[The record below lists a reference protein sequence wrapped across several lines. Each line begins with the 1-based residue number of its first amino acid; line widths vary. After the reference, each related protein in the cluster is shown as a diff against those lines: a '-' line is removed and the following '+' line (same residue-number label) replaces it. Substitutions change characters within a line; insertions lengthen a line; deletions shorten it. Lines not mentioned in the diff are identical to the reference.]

1 MAEQVNPLDSPTS
14 NIQLDVSAGLV
25 DPRSLDITDI
35 KVPDP
40 PQSYPTGV
48 MSTNMIPTQKQ
59 VGPSTS
65 QQGAQRLRELGQTA
79 SSWANNP
86 TYYSKVKAYN
96 SDYDGANY
104 KRYAA
109 LPSVYKKYG
118 FTPFRDNE
126 ELYNKEAS
134 WFSRYGRSFYAST
147 NLAQSAFTDMLPWN
161 TWRDW
166 NDPNMT
172 SAKDMARWHAIGHD
186 SKGGLGSW
194 VNNMTVD
201 FGYTGGIIAEIA
213 AEEVVIWGAGLL
225 ASPETGFT
233 SLGLAATQAGRNI
246 KRAFNLYDKFKDVQ
260 KGITTTFDWLKTS
273 DKANDFWKFTKT
285 YAGKGLTGLG
295 KAILPETFKYGQQLA
310 KDGKSFNKALKMVE
324 GSKTFGAFYRDV
336 RAYTAVVSESKL
348 EGGSTELDV
357 RDSLIDEFYKNK
369 GVLPTGDDLA
379 RIYEEAGNAGRQAFY
394 WNLPA
399 LWISNK
405 IVFDKALRGW
415 KPMSAF
421 REELEKGIK
430 GKLVYDEALGRAGKA
445 AWKAVDDGW
454 KGTWKTLTTGSTYR
468 PKNLINNAI
477 GSFVNYSKANITEGL
492 QEVYQDVVQN
502 TMTDYYKDRFHNF
515 YTTGSRSV
523 FGSFYDH
530 MKNIDPGR
538 ALETF
543 SSGYFMGSMAKFPQ
557 KLLFDTVPEQFH
569 KWFKREDYKQWR
581 DTQVKNTKSIV
592 DALNAA
598 TENNG
603 FWDAITENTVSQ
615 ITNQREADMANEAND
630 KRSYYTITDDSVYQH
645 LHTLMRFGKLD
656 LIKDQIKDMKGLDA
670 KGLQEA
676 FGPMEGT
683 DEEVQREYQSRLDSF
698 MKKAD
703 MVSKMY
709 TETEEK
715 YGNPFNPKNYNR
727 KTDPEGYEREYNAY
741 IGWEEAKKAAV
752 KSSYD
757 FFRTTGR
764 MKSVMDELVANK
776 PVAESVASEY
786 MMALNTNTL
795 DLEIESL
802 KGNKAKNQKG
812 LIEVYREGD
821 EESQKKADE
830 FQNRLDILQR
840 YKDAIEDYKKAVEI
854 DKARQTRVVTPEQ
867 EATEKGA
874 KVKEGT
880 KVKNKKGRE
889 AVVAKIK
896 RGKAYDENGGLIGKV
911 KSLEI
916 LEGEKEEDMLTSATQ
931 ELYDSYRE
939 FVKYISRG
947 KGEVAMDSG
956 IDESFMKLKDYYA
969 LGVDRESYAAAVDIL
984 HNPSKFTEYASR
996 IAQLAGELKRQNK
1009 AKIEESYKKFL
1020 AGIHKSQLF
1029 SELYKMGVFVDE
1041 KGMEAILEEKVPSV
1055 FYFIAGEK
1063 EMVPFESDTYKKI
1076 LDLFEKYEAA
1086 QGVRFSE
1093 KPIPEEE
1100 ARLDSL
1106 MFSGQSRN
1114 KIKGDNRTYED
1125 LAKEYGFNPDP
1136 SVETKI
1142 NTREI
1147 LQKIINSSYSTYRE
1161 KALARRL
1168 LSIVSKDSV
1177 ITFKKLNKGGFFQ
1190 YTSDAKVGTFMDP
1203 RYYSSD
1209 YRGDTKALETVI
1221 LHELIHEIT
1230 SFEMSKNAQF
1240 KAAVKKLMDRALKE
1254 YETKRPSDA
1263 MVYGSAV
1270 TKPFYGLKNED
1281 EFLAE
1286 MFTNPRF
1293 AAWLDTIEYETTGT
1307 TVWKEFLNML
1317 QYMLSQILGVTKDN
1331 TLLKEA
1337 LNIATSYIETIH
1349 GQSIAQPERIG
1360 EKIRPGR
1367 RRPSTGP
1374 AVGTLNPGSSI
1385 NEYRSA
1391 GVLPALIQS
1400 YRDFVK
1406 DRTGANSLTA
1416 EQWPDQNVANKTDDE
1431 VANSPEFR
1439 QYLQMGSTDVQRTLN
1454 DYNRTKVAPQP
1465 QVRPQPQPVTRSR
1478 LDHLKELVKMKSEG
1492 VNLANFFENLEWTT
1506 EGAELWA
1513 EMQKHN
1519 VRVLTG
1525 GRELAPGADPISTG
1539 KRAWAKK
1546 NLNLEGDDVIVEKQ
1560 KQNFAAPNTIL
1571 IDDLPENVRKF
1582 REAGGNAILHTNK
1595 EQTLKEL
1602 REHMA
1607 NNPDHLIYTDLDGV
1621 LVDLAGG
1628 VAKFRQAQATTP
1640 APAVSPVTP
1649 VGPAGTVEITPEK
1662 EAEIINAVTEEDYIA
1677 SAEGI
1682 TQEGI
1687 QKARGAERQRAIA
1700 DAKAAAKY
1708 ALDFISGKI
1717 DAKNY
1722 LNRLGYDMASL
1733 SPQDIIDLSERE
1745 SAYWRSKLGP
1755 APQAQPVATETA
1767 VGGAQAAA
1775 AEDTTPAEYA
1785 QKKQLTSDLGYNW
1798 NEVNRMTKS
1807 EAQYLIDNDI
1817 SAEQLAESKRLAEES
1832 ARRASQQE
1840 EQMLYQAT
1848 MQELEQMIA
1857 DSDSKSELDAAES
1870 AISIAIHEDEISVAD
1885 VTRLEG
1891 LIEQRKQQLA
1901 RDIKY
1906 EDIEEN
1912 TSLIMKNGSRV
1923 VVVKKE
1929 NNTLYLRPYGQP
1941 GGRVFTVKADKVKE
1955 KILYKDQPFV
1965 EQFDVIPPIDPETQT
1980 AASQVINDAMEL
1992 NTTDSVNEDLEN
2004 ARTATTA
2011 EVEDDFDNSLGCQ

>member
-1 MAEQVNPLDSPTS
+1 MAEPVNPLDAPTS
-14 NIQLDVSAGLV
+14 NLQLDVSAGLV

-40 PQSYPTGV
+40 PRSYPVGV
-48 MSTNMIPTQKQ
+48 MSTSMIPTQKQ
-59 VGPSTS
+59 VSVSSS
-65 QQGAQRLRELGQTA
+65 QAGAERLRELGRTA
-79 SSWANNP
+79 GNWANNP
-86 TYYSKVKAYN
+86 THYSKVKAYN
-96 SDYDGANY
+96 SDYDGANF

-126 ELYNKEAS
+126 SLYNKESS
-134 WFSRYGRSFYAST
+134 WLERYGRSMTSSL

-161 TWRDW
+161 TWKDW
-166 NDPNMT
+166 NDPNIT
-172 SAKDMARWHAIGHD
+172 SAKEMARWHAIGHD

-201 FGYTGGIIAEIA
+201 FGYTGGILAEMG
-213 AEEVVIWGAGLL
+213 AEEITIWAGSTFLAPETLGASWGA
-225 ASPETGFT
+225 AFVET
-233 SLGLAATQAGRNI
+233 GRNI
-246 KRAFNLYDKFKDVQ
+246 KRALNLYDKFKDVQ
-260 KGITTTFDWLKTS
+260 KGITTTYDWLKGA
-273 DKANDFWKFTKT
+273 DKANDFWKFAKT
-285 YAGKGLTGLG
+285 YGGKGVRGIA
-295 KAILPETFKYGQQLA
+295 KAVLPETFKYGAELA
-310 KDGKSFNKALKMVE
+310 KNPKAFETALSWA
-324 GSKTFGAFYRDV
+324 GASKTAGAFYRDA

-357 RDSLIDEFYKNK
+357 RDSLIDEYYKKNGK
-369 GVLPTGDDLA
+369 LPGEEDLK

-430 GKLVYDEALGRAGKA
+430 GKLVYDEALRKAGKA
-445 AWKAVDDGW
+445 AWSAVDDGW
-454 KGTWKTLTTGSTYR
+454 KGTWKTLTTGATYR
-468 PKNLINNAI
+468 PKNLLNNAL

-515 YTTGSRSV
+515 YTTGSRSI

-538 ALETF
+538 AVETF

-557 KLLFDTVPEQFH
+557 KLMFDIVPEQFH
-569 KWFKREDYKQWR
+569 KWTKPEDYKQWR
-581 DTQVKNTKSIV
+581 NSQEKNTKSIV

-630 KRSYYTITDDSVYQH
+630 KRSYYTITDDSVFQH
-645 LHTLMRFGKLD
+645 LHTLIRFGKLD

-683 DEEVQREYQSRLDSF
+683 DQEVNDEYQSRLDSF
-698 MKKAD
+698 LKKAD
-703 MVSKMY
+703 MVEKMY

-715 YGNPFNPKNYNR
+715 YSNPFDPKRYNR
-727 KTDPEGYEREYNAY
+727 KTDPEGHEREYNAWA
-741 IGWEEAKKAAV
+741 GWEEAKKAAI

-764 MKSVMDELVANK
+764 MKSVMDELIANK
-776 PVAESVASEY
+776 PVAESIASEY

-795 DLEIESL
+795 DVEIDSL
-802 KGNKAKNQKG
+802 KGNKAKNEKG

-830 FQNRLDILQR
+830 LQGRLDVLEKYR
-840 YKDAIEDYKKAVEI
+840 DAIDEFKKAVEI
-854 DKARQTRVVTPEQ
+854 DKANQTGVVSEEQ
-867 EATEKGA
+867 RSVEKGA
-874 KVKEGT
+874 KVKQGA

-896 RGKAYDENGGLIGKV
+896 KGKAYDENGGLIGKV
-911 KSLEI
+911 SSLEI
-916 LEGEKEEDMLTSATQ
+916 LEGEREEDILTSATQ
-931 ELYDSYRE
+931 NLYDSYKD
-939 FVKYISRG
+939 FVKYISRA
-947 KGEVAMDSG
+947 KGELAMDAG

-996 IAQLAGELKRQNK
+996 IAQLSGELKRQNK

-1029 SELYKMGVFVDE
+1029 SKLYEMGVFVDE
-1041 KGMEAILEEKVPSV
+1041 KGMEAILEEKMPSV
-1055 FYFIAGEK
+1055 FYYIAGEK

-1086 QGVRFSE
+1086 QGVRFTE

-1100 ARLDSL
+1100 MRMDSL
-1106 MFSGQSRN
+1106 MFSGQTRN
-1114 KIKGDNRTYED
+1114 KVKGDVRTYED

-1136 SVETKI
+1136 SVETKVK
-1142 NTREI
+1142 TRDI
-1147 LQKIINSSYSTYRE
+1147 LQKIIDSKYSTYRE

-1168 LSIVSKDSV
+1168 LGIVSNESV
-1177 ITFKKLNKGGFFQ
+1177 ITFKKLSLGGYFQ
-1190 YTSDAKVGTFMDP
+1190 HSADGKTGTFMDP
-1203 RYYSSD
+1203 RYFSSD
-1209 YRGDTKALETVI
+1209 YKGDTKAIETVF

-1230 SFEMSKNAQF
+1230 SFELDKNPQF
-1240 KAAVKKLMDRALKE
+1240 KAAIKKLMDRAIKE
-1254 YETKRPSDA
+1254 YQTNRPSDE

-1270 TKPFYGLKNED
+1270 SKPFYGLKNEH

-1293 AAWLDTIEYETTGT
+1293 AAWLDTIEYETTGK

-1349 GQSIAQPERIG
+1349 GQSVAQPERVG

-1374 AVGTLNPGSSI
+1374 TAGATLNPGSSI
-1385 NEYRSA
+1385 EQYRSA
-1391 GVLPALIQS
+1391 GVLPALVQS

-1416 EQWPDQNVANKTDDE
+1416 EQWPDQNVASKTDDE

-1439 QYLQMGSTDVQRTLN
+1439 QYLQMGSGEVQRILN
-1454 DYNRTKVAPQP
+1454 EYNRTKVAPQP
-1465 QVRPQPQPVTRSR
+1465 TPAPAPTTA
-1478 LDHLKELVKMKSEG
+1478 G
-1492 VNLANFFENLEWTT
+1492 VFTPTT
-1506 EGAELWA
+1506 PYGTPTGAP
-1513 EMQKHN
+1513 
-1519 VRVLTG
+1519 LTT
-1525 GRELAPGADPISTG
+1525 A
-1539 KRAWAKK
+1539 
-1546 NLNLEGDDVIVEKQ
+1546 
-1560 KQNFAAPNTIL
+1560 
-1571 IDDLPENVRKF
+1571 
-1582 REAGGNAILHTNK
+1582 
-1595 EQTLKEL
+1595 
-1602 REHMA
+1602 
-1607 NNPDHLIYTDLDGV
+1607 
-1621 LVDLAGG
+1621 
-1628 VAKFRQAQATTP
+1628 TP
-1640 APAVSPVTP
+1640 APAV
-1649 VGPAGTVEITPEK
+1649 PAGIVEVTPEK
-1662 EAEIINAVTEEDYIA
+1662 EAEIINAITEEDYIA
-1677 SAEGI
+1677 SSEGI
-1682 TQEGI
+1682 TEEGM
-1687 QKARGAERQRAIA
+1687 QKARGAEKQRAVA
-1700 DAKAAAKY
+1700 DAKAAAKH

-1733 SPQDIIDLSERE
+1733 TPQDITDLSERE

-1755 APQAQPVATETA
+1755 VPQAQPVATQEV
-1767 VGGAQAAA
+1767 VGGAEAAA
-1775 AEDTTPAEYA
+1775 VEDTTPAEYP
-1785 QKKQLTSDLGYNW
+1785 QKKQLVSDLGYTW
-1798 NEVNRMTKS
+1798 TQVNQMTKS

-1817 SAEQLAESKRLAEES
+1817 SALQLAESKRMAEES
-1832 ARRASQQE
+1832 ARRASE
-1840 EQMLYQAT
+1840 EQSQMLYQAT
-1848 MQELEQMIA
+1848 MQELEQMITDA
-1857 DSDSKSELDAAES
+1857 ESKSELDAAES

-1885 VTRLEG
+1885 VSRLES

-1941 GGRVFTVKADKVKE
+1941 GGRVFTVKADEVKE

-1965 EQFDVIPPIDPETQT
+1965 EQFDVIPPVDPESQ
-1980 AASQVINDAMEL
+1980 AAAAQVINDAVEL
-1992 NTTDSVNEDLEN
+1992 NTTDTITEDLED
-2004 ARTATTA
+2004 ARTAIAA

>member
-134 WFSRYGRSFYAST
+134 WFSRYGRSVYASA

-161 TWRDW
+161 TWKDW

-324 GSKTFGAFYRDV
+324 ASKTFGAFYRDV

-969 LGVDRESYAAAVDIL
+969 LGVDRESYATAVDIL

-1254 YETKRPSDA
+1254 YETKRPSDEI
-1263 MVYGSAV
+1263 VYGSAV
-1270 TKPFYGLKNED
+1270 TKPFYGLKNEH

-1465 QVRPQPQPVTRSR
+1465 QVRPQAQP
-1478 LDHLKELVKMKSEG
+1478 
-1492 VNLANFFENLEWTT
+1492 
-1506 EGAELWA
+1506 
-1513 EMQKHN
+1513 
-1519 VRVLTG
+1519 
-1525 GRELAPGADPISTG
+1525 I
-1539 KRAWAKK
+1539 
-1546 NLNLEGDDVIVEKQ
+1546 
-1560 KQNFAAPNTIL
+1560 
-1571 IDDLPENVRKF
+1571 
-1582 REAGGNAILHTNK
+1582 
-1595 EQTLKEL
+1595 
-1602 REHMA
+1602 
-1607 NNPDHLIYTDLDGV
+1607 
-1621 LVDLAGG
+1621 
-1628 VAKFRQAQATTP
+1628 TP
-1640 APAVSPVTP
+1640 APVTPTPVVSPVTS
-1649 VGPAGTVEITPEK
+1649 VGPAGTIEITPEK
-1662 EAEIINAVTEEDYIA
+1662 EAEIINAITEEDYIA

-1687 QKARGAERQRAIA
+1687 QKARGAERQRAVA

-1857 DSDSKSELDAAES
+1857 DSDNKSELDAAES

-1906 EDIEEN
+1906 DDIEEN

-1992 NTTDSVNEDLEN
+1992 NTTDSINEDLEN
-2004 ARTATTA
+2004 ARAAATA